1 MSSKTYRVK
10 LADSISKGVIEYFTK
25 NAPDGTLVNWKQKKN
40 SDYVYTVGKGDT
52 LSEIARRNQV
62 SLPVLRQAN
71 SLNNDVI
78 WIGQKLVIPAG

>member
-1 MSSKTYRVK
+1 MK
-10 LADSISKGVIEYFTK
+10 LADSISKGVVEYFTK
-25 NAPDGTLVNWKQKKN
+25 NAPDGTLVSWKQKKH
-40 SDYVYTVGKGDT
+40 SDYVYTVSKGDT

-71 SLNNDVI
+71 NLNNDVI